1 MERLSSAP
9 SLALVLAI
17 SFFYHLCYLFFRTYP
32 TLFTLLMSQKVCEP
46 PGNNRC
52 VIITLVLLRYV
63 DFGKHSLQVL
73 EYDHNLGY
81 CRTLTNQLKNCRPV
95 YFLSD
100 LDRSKLPSSLL
111 HIPPSS
117 RFIICVVLSATKV
130 AGTRAPY
137 GGRSHPK
144 GPLARSGSLGIPL
157 CKPPSSR
164 YKDV

>member
-1 MERLSSAP
+1 MLF
-9 SLALVLAI
+9 VLPDVSDPLYPPHVPAI
-17 SFFYHLCYLFFRTYP
+17 
-32 TLFTLLMSQKVCEP
+32 CEP
-46 PGNNRC
+46 PSNNWC

-81 CRTLTNQLKNCRPV
+81 CRTLTNQLTNCRPV

-111 HIPPSS
+111 HIPPSR
-117 RFIICVVLSATKV
+117 RFTICVVLSATKV

-144 GPLARSGSLGIPL
+144 GPLIRSASLGMPL
-157 CKPPSSR
+157 CKPPSSPL
-164 YKDV
+164 